1 VNAAN
6 TMTVWMQTVEGGFT
20 AWEIASVALLFVRWV
35 ASHLPTESSAESSTP
50 DFSTLDATT
59 EPVAAG

>member
-1 VNAAN
+1 VNAA
-6 TMTVWMQTVEGGFT
+6 TTLTVWMQTVETGFT

-35 ASHLPTESSAESSTP
+35 ASHLPTEASAESSTNS
-50 DFSTLDATT
+50 STPDATT

>member
-1 VNAAN
+1 VNTAI
-6 TMTVWMQTVEGGFT
+6 TLTVWMQTVEGGFT

-35 ASHLPTESSAESSTP
+35 ASHLPPESSSESSTP
-50 DFSTLDATT
+50 DATT

>member
-6 TMTVWMQTVEGGFT
+6 TMCVWMQTVEGGFT

-35 ASHLPTESSAESSTP
+35 ASHLPADSSAESSTP
-50 DFSTLDATT
+50 DATAESVDA
-59 EPVAAG
+59 G

>member
-35 ASHLPTESSAESSTP
+35 ASHLPTDSSESSTP
-50 DFSTLDATT
+50 DATT
-59 EPVAAG
+59 EPVAAGSH

>member
-1 VNAAN
+1 VNAAT
-6 TMTVWMQTVEGGFT
+6 TMTVWMQSVEGGFT

-35 ASHLPTESSAESSTP
+35 ASHLPAESSGESSTP
-50 DFSTLDATT
+50 ESSTLGTTT

>member
-1 VNAAN
+1 VNAAT

-20 AWEIASVALLFVRWV
+20 AWEIASVALLFIRWV
-35 ASHLPTESSAESSTP
+35 ASHLPTESSTESSTP
-50 DFSTLDATT
+50 GSSTLGAAA